1 MDWQFTGPGRNF
13 DMQPTAETLSGI
25 ELFRNL
31 DAADRERIVRHCKLH
46 QFSRNHGI
54 VLVQDNTNDVYFIV
68 SGLVRVTMFSVTG
81 KEVAFR
87 DMGPGEFF
95 GDLSAIDDMPRSS
108 TVVTLQDSLV
118 LSMSSPAFWEILET
132 YPSVSKAELQRLSA
146 LVRMLSDRVFE
157 FSTLGVQN
165 RIHAELL
172 RLALPHLQDD
182 NTARITPAPRHADIA
197 SRISTHREAV
207 TRELNHLESTGLIE
221 RSSGAIVVLDM
232 ARLSKMVEEVK
243 GA

>member
-1 MDWQFTGPGRNF
+1 
-13 DMQPTAETLSGI
+13 MQPTAETLAGI
-25 ELFRNL
+25 ELFSNL
-31 DAADRERIVRHCKLH
+31 NAEDRERIVRHCKLH
-46 QFSRNHGI
+46 QVARNQGV
-54 VLVQDNTNDVYFIV
+54 VLVQDTTNDVYFIV

-95 GDLSAIDDMPRSS
+95 GDLSAIDGMPRSS
-108 TVVTLQDSLV
+108 TVMTLQDSLV
-118 LSMSSPAFWEILET
+118 LSMSSQAFWETLET
-132 YPSVSKAELQRLSA
+132 YPSVSKAELCRLSA

-172 RLALPHLQDD
+172 RLGLTHLEGD
-182 NTARITPAPRHADIA
+182 NRANISPAPRHADIA

-207 TRELNHLESTGLIE
+207 TRELNHLENTGLIE
-221 RSSGAIVVLDM
+221 RSSGAIVILDM
-232 ARLSKMVEEVK
+232 ARLSKMVEEIK

>member
-1 MDWQFTGPGRNF
+1 
-13 DMQPTAETLSGI
+13 MQPTAETLAGI

-31 DAADRERIVRHCKLH
+31 DAAGREKIVRHCKLH
-46 QFSRNHGI
+46 QFSRNHSV
-54 VLVQDNTNDVYFIV
+54 VLVQDQTTDVYFIV

-95 GDLSAIDDMPRSS
+95 GDLSAIDGMPRSS
-108 TVVTLQDSLV
+108 SVVTLQDSLV
-118 LSMSSPAFWEILET
+118 LSMSSQAFWETIET
-132 YPSVSKAELQRLSA
+132 YPSVSKIELQRLSA

-172 RLALPHLQDD
+172 RLGLAHLQGE
-182 NTARITPAPRHADIA
+182 NMATIAPAPRHADIA

-221 RSSGAIVVLDM
+221 RSSGAIVILDV
-232 ARLSKMVEEVK
+232 AQLSKMVEEVK

>member
-1 MDWQFTGPGRNF
+1 
-13 DMQPTAETLSGI
+13 MQPTAETLAGI

-31 DAADRERIVRHCKLH
+31 DAEDREKIVRHCKLH
-46 QFSRNHGI
+46 QFSRNHGV
-54 VLVQDNTNDVYFIV
+54 VLVQDETNDVYFIV

-95 GDLSAIDDMPRSS
+95 GDLSAIDGMPRSS
-108 TVVTLQDSLV
+108 TVVTLQDSHI
-118 LSMSSPAFWEILET
+118 LSMSSQAFWQVIET
-132 YPSVSKAELQRLSA
+132 YPSVSRAELKRLST

-172 RLALPHLQDD
+172 RLGHAQLQDD
-182 NTARITPAPRHADIA
+182 NTAKIAPAPRHADIA

-207 TRELNHLESTGLIE
+207 TRELNHLENTGLIE
-221 RSSGAIVVLDM
+221 RSGGAIVILDM
-232 ARLSKMVEEVK
+232 ARLSKLVEEVK
-243 GA
+243 GI